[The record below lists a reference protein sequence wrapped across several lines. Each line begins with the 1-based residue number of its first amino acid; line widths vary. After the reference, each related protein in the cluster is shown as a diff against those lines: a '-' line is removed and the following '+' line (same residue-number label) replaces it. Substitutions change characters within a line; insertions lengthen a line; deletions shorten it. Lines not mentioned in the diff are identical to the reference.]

1 MKKSLKSTALFSLE
15 ERRLQQAITTAFKY
29 AKGQCE
35 EERRTLCMVT
45 GTQREGPARLLCLD
59 QGKGLGASTVAK
71 VCAGASG
78 GASARWGGLQSQAM
92 QISVRDNAICLTWG
106 RITSP
111 LEISCSLASLMILY
125 SRAPRVIFPTARDIH
140 LSVQSRSVISA
151 RLLDLG
157 CAHVNK
163 KDGVCRQH
171 AALPLQP

>member
-1 MKKSLKSTALFSLE
+1 MRDPQGSSAWT
-15 ERRLQQAITTAFKY
+15 R
-29 AKGQCE
+29 
-35 EERRTLCMVT
+35 
-45 GTQREGPARLLCLD
+45 
-59 QGKGLGASTVAK
+59 GKGLEHLRWPRSVQEPLGGLQL
-71 VCAGASG
+71 AG
-78 GASARWGGLQSQAM
+78 GGLQSQAM

-111 LEISCSLASLMILY
+111 LEISGSPASLMILY

-140 LSVQSRSVISA
+140 LSVQSRSIISA